1 MIVVKKRGL
10 CSPKNAEN
18 FSFSLFQVDFA
29 TELEQ
34 AKSQIMTHASEI
46 AQVSGFAS
54 LETRRKLGRVEFR
67 KDFWDCN

>member
-1 MIVVKKRGL
+1 MIYYFTV
-10 CSPKNAEN
+10 C
-18 FSFSLFQVDFA
+18 LFQVDVA

-54 LETRRKLGRVEFR
+54 LETRRKLGRVEFC

>member
-1 MIVVKKRGL
+1 MSDLLFYCL
-10 CSPKNAEN
+10 C
-18 FSFSLFQVDFA
+18 LFQVDVA

-46 AQVSGFAS
+46 AQVIGFAS

-67 KDFWDCN
+67 KDFWD

>member
-1 MIVVKKRGL
+1 MSDLLFYCL
-10 CSPKNAEN
+10 C
-18 FSFSLFQVDFA
+18 LFEVDVA

-54 LETRRKLGRVEFR
+54 LETRRKLGRV
-67 KDFWDCN
+67 D

>member
-1 MIVVKKRGL
+1 MNDLLFHCL
-10 CSPKNAEN
+10 C
-18 FSFSLFQVDFA
+18 LFQVDVA

-46 AQVSGFAS
+46 VQVSGFAS

-67 KDFWDCN
+67 KDFWDSN